1 MKPSENDFPLCY
13 LRWQD
18 VQRVA
23 DAVVAVVVGYH
34 QLGRRG
40 FGVHLIVMKSK
51 IRLEDGSL
59 EINQ

>member
-1 MKPSENDFPLCY
+1 M
-13 LRWQD
+13 
-18 VQRVA
+18 QRVA

-40 FGVHLIVMKSK
+40 FGVHLIVMKNK